1 MKITCVSEL
10 ELSYVL
16 KDNHCKELE
25 NRKVVMSDQ
34 RVVELQRELEMTKRS
49 MKAENDKLKM
59 DIKELIGKH
68 EVCFS

>member
-1 MKITCVSEL
+1 MESSYFSEL

-34 RVVELQRELEMTKRS
+34 RVLELQRELEMTKRS

-59 DIKELIGKH
+59 EIKEHIGKH